1 METVLS
7 RMGWNYVYKI
17 RNVRQKI
24 MKITANSLILYWQYV
39 CDIKSK
45 SKDYIS
51 SLKPLFALNS
61 FGDIA
66 FNPDNYASNDI
77 LRYIVDLYDPSE
89 VYLIEQ
95 GRLMIPYAGDTH
107 IIYIWNNKT
116 NDMYTVSWYKS
127 RGRTETMQVNGQN
140 MDIQSYI
147 NALST
152 LGIYEWEQ
160 IPKGLRYHD
169 EAIAYRR
176 QLSETSSI

>member
-1 METVLS
+1 
-7 RMGWNYVYKI
+7 
-17 RNVRQKI
+17 
-24 MKITANSLILYWQYV
+24 MKITANNLILYWQFV
-39 CDIKSK
+39 CDIQSK

-51 SLKPLFALNS
+51 SPNPLFTLNS

-66 FNPDNYASNDI
+66 FNPDNFASNDI

-89 VYLIEQ
+89 FYLIAQ

-107 IIYIWNNKT
+107 IIYIWNNNT
-116 NDMYTVSWYKS
+116 DDMYTVGWYKS
-127 RGRTETMQVNGQN
+127 RGKTETMQVNGQN

-147 NALST
+147 DALAT

-169 EAIAYRR
+169 EAIAYLRH
-176 QLSETSSI
+176 LSEISSI